1 MPIERGRY
9 RFAVNET
16 PRGTLCI
23 TAYLVGDTIP
33 SLDGML
39 GFDLAEDTTQQEAM
53 RIADVMNKHIKA
65 VTLTSVMIR
74 FSAGQAR
81 PKASRAIVR

>member
-9 RFAVNET
+9 RFAVNDT

-65 VTLTSVMIR
+65 VTLTR
-74 FSAGQAR
+74 L
-81 PKASRAIVR
+81 